1 MFKIGDVIV
10 SIEWCLFQ
18 FGGAYFNFGTLVS
31 IEDTGGSRGVALGEA
46 KFFRE
51 SLIKTLNRSLSGFH
65 PKSVQYVPHMY

>member
-46 KFFRE
+46 KFFQRE
-51 SLIKTLNRSLSGFH
+51 PN
-65 PKSVQYVPHMY
+65 